1 MVVDVND
8 TDAQDFQSSLI
19 IPDTAWPEVTNPRCL
34 MTGLGDIG
42 RSDGD
47 SFSFACEMLA
57 DDRGVERKLVESFIL
72 KKVTVCLFRKT
83 SIPAQLE
90 EVYTIQDGHE

>member
-1 MVVDVND
+1 
-8 TDAQDFQSSLI
+8 
-19 IPDTAWPEVTNPRCL
+19 

-42 RSDGD
+42 RIDGD
-47 SFSFACEMLA
+47 GFSFAYEMLA
-57 DDRGVERKLVESFIL
+57 DDRGVERKPIESFIP

-90 EVYTIQDGHE
+90 EIYTIRDGHE

>member
-8 TDAQDFQSSLI
+8 TDAQDFQSTLI
-19 IPDTAWPEVTNPRCL
+19 IPGTAWPEVTNPRCL

-42 RSDGD
+42 RIDGD
-47 SFSFACEMLA
+47 DLSFTYEMLA
-57 DDRGVERKLVESFIL
+57 DDRAVERKPVESFIL

-83 SIPAQLE
+83 AISA
-90 EVYTIQDGHE
+90 